1 MASQLTL
8 PVLGGGGGGQSITPR
23 ISSLLIK
30 PASAVC
36 NLDCSYC
43 FYLDRE
49 ADPYQAL
56 PGRRMTAETIER
68 LVDTYLFY
76 SYPNSAF
83 AFQGG
88 EPTLAGLAFFEKV
101 VELEKRYGRG
111 GQTVSNALQTNGI
124 LIDDNWCRLLKEYNW
139 LVGISIDGPELMHDR
154 YRVNKHGGGTWKK
167 VMRALETLQK

>member
-1 MASQLTL
+1 MAAGL
-8 PVLGGGGGGQSITPR
+8 PILSEGSAPR
-23 ISSLLIK
+23 ITSLLIK

-56 PGRRMTAETIER
+56 PGRRMTLDTLER

-76 SYPNSAF
+76 SYPSSIF

-101 VELEKRYGRG
+101 VEFQQRHGRG
-111 GQTVSNALQTNGI
+111 GQSVT
-124 LIDDNWCRLLKEYNW
+124 K
-139 LVGISIDGPELMHDR
+139 P
-154 YRVNKHGGGTWKK
+154 
-167 VMRALETLQK
+167 